1 MIYRVTHTVG
11 YSTAPQTFHMRCP
24 DYFSALERARFICG
38 ASFVSVKLALLALPP
53 LTKNLSCEQ
62 AHENLS

>member
-38 ASFVSVKLALLALPP
+38 ASLLNVQ
-53 LTKNLSCEQ
+53 LTNLSLPSF
-62 AHENLS
+62 NG

>member
-38 ASFVSVKLALLALPP
+38 ASFVSVKLASLALPP
-53 LTKNLSCEQ
+53 LTKTFHASFAN
-62 AHENLS
+62 ENLS